1 MIGAGGASFGSAIF
15 ADGGRAKW
23 LGKDNADPGTRR
35 AWDRAR
41 GIHKSGRHRART
53 YRFRLGA
60 GGAGSGNSRRAQG
73 SLHRGKAKLQLRN
86 GDVAPE
92 VEILDQARNAGFLIT
107 LFFVG
112 IDDPRTNIERVALRV
127 AQGGHDVPADRIVP
141 RWRRSMGLLYDAIRA
156 SDDAYI
162 FDNSAPGPVESG
174 PQLVFFWRYMEE
186 LSMATH
192 QQFPP
197 IPPWVNRYVLAPLF
211 RRGKWPRE

>member
-1 MIGAGGASFGSAIF
+1 MVAGPNGSGKTTLTRALVERGIELGEYINPDDIARELTGPDLERAAQAQAI
-15 ADGGRAKW
+15 ADE
-23 LGKDNADPGTRR
+23 RR
-35 AWDRAR
+35 AACIAEKRSFSFETVMS
-41 GIHKSGRHRART
+41 HPSK
-53 YRFRLGA
+53 
-60 GGAGSGNSRRAQG
+60 
-73 SLHRGKAKLQLRN
+73 
-86 GDVAPE
+86 

-127 AQGGHDVPADRIVP
+127 AQGGHDVPVDRIVP

-174 PQLVFFWRYMEE
+174 PRLVFFWRYMEE